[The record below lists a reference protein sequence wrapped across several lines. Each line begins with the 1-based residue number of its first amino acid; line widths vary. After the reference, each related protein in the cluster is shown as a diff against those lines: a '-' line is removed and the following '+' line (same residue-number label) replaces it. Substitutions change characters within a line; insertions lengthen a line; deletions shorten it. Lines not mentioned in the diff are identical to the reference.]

1 MGQGV
6 VAFVKRTPSAAL
18 LVVQL
23 VGVLLY
29 PFMEDTVAG
38 RAAFAIFGLLV
49 LSLALLVVRLTPF
62 LSWVSVLI
70 AAPAVLLLAAQV
82 FTDNDTLFA
91 WSSGF
96 EAVLYFYAAFSMLAY
111 MLQDTRVT
119 RDELFAIGTV
129 FTLLAWAFA
138 YTYIVIQALD
148 PRAFSPS
155 GEEVHSWMDMLVV
168 SCTVLT
174 GTGMS
179 DILPVTCH
187 ARSVVMIEQVIGLL
201 YVAMVVTRLVGLQA
215 MRKRA

>member
-1 MGQGV
+1 
-6 VAFVKRTPSAAL
+6 
-18 LVVQL
+18 
-23 VGVLLY
+23 
-29 PFMEDTVAG
+29 
-38 RAAFAIFGLLV
+38 
-49 LSLALLVVRLTPF
+49 
-62 LSWVSVLI
+62 
-70 AAPAVLLLAAQV
+70 VLLLAAQV

-111 MLQDTRVT
+111 MVQDTRVT

-138 YTYIVIQALD
+138 YTYIVIQAVD
-148 PRAFSPS
+148 PMAFSPS
-155 GEEVHSWMDMLVV
+155 GEETHSWMDMLFVAF
-168 SCTVLT
+168 TVLT

-179 DILPVTCH
+179 DILPVTGH